1 MDVNEVDALGVGA
14 VVTSTTTKESRQLSS
29 PANLGG
35 EAAVDG
41 NLSAGP
47 SNSGSERA
55 RDKLNGG
62 G

>member
-41 NLSAGP
+41 NLPQTLGANAQETS
-47 SNSGSERA
+47 
-55 RDKLNGG
+55 
-62 G
+62 